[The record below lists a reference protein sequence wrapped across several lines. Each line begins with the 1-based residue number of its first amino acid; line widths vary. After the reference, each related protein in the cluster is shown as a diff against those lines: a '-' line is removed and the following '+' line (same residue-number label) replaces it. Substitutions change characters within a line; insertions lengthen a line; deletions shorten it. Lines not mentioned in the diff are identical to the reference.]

1 MYRQRSYSG
10 SSRMTPSR
18 RGGNNIRLIM
28 ALAFAAFA
36 LFSYFRSTSYNE
48 ITGEKQHITLNPQ
61 QEIALGNQAVPQMIQ
76 EYGGEY
82 PDEKLQAL
90 IDQIGARIV
99 EQSDARKTAW
109 EFEFYLLDDANTVN
123 AFALPGGK
131 IFLTTALYQRLTT
144 EGQLAGVLAHE
155 IGHVVA
161 RHSAE
166 QLAKQELT
174 QGLIGSVAMGGS
186 YSTAQMAQ
194 LVGNMVSLKY
204 GRDDELQAD
213 NLGVLLMSEAGY
225 DPRALIQVMQV
236 LQQASGGGGQ
246 PEFLSTHPYPTN
258 RMEKIQA
265 AIQAIFPN
273 GLPTGLTP

>member
-161 RHSAE
+161 RHSAQ

-174 QGLIGSVAMGGS
+174 QGLMSAVAMGGS
-186 YSTAQMAQ
+186 YSRAQMAQ

>member
-10 SSRMTPSR
+10 SSRMTPSH